1 MATTRSDMYILS
13 QEATF
18 QNRVRAAMLVAAI
31 SITTEA
37 DSVTWHRERQTY
49 AVSVINAPD
58 TFKMLFANT
67 VATDAS
73 VAGAATQAGTVALT
87 TGNVPTQ
94 QALASDAQIDAA
106 ISGQFNSFFRRP
118 AS

>member
-1 MATTRSDMYILS
+1 MATSRSDMYILS

-18 QNRVRAAMLVAAI
+18 QNRVRASMIAASI

-37 DSVTWHRERQTY
+37 DSVSYHRERQTY
-49 AVSVINAPD
+49 AVAVINSPD
-58 TFKMLFANT
+58 TFKLLFANT
-67 VATDAS
+67 AATDAT
-73 VAGAATQAGTVALT
+73 VIGAATQAGTVVLT
-87 TGNVPTQ
+87 AGNVAAQ
-94 QALASDAQIDAA
+94 QALVGDAAIDNA